1 MMINK
6 KILNTLLKIVP
17 KNKNIVIANI
27 GTDAVMF
34 DSLAPLIG
42 SYLEEKDINMKI
54 YGTLDRPIHA
64 TRIHECFNNLAKN
77 HQDDFVIGIDACN
90 SSKREIGEIFMQ
102 NVGVHPGRGVG
113 KELPVI
119 GDISILGVTS
129 QHGYNS
135 LIRLSTI
142 IKMANEIVDTLV
154 EFDRIRKEV
163 SLNEN

>member
-17 KNKNIVIANI
+17 KDKDIVIVNI

-42 SYLEEKDINMKI
+42 SYLEEKDINMKV

-64 TRIHECFNNLAKN
+64 IRIHECFDNLAEN
-77 HQDDFVIGIDACN
+77 HPNDFVIGIDACN
-90 SSKREIGEIFMQ
+90 SSKRELGEIFIQ

-142 IKMANEIVDTLV
+142 VTMANDIVDTLV
-154 EFDRIRKEV
+154 EFDKIRNEV
-163 SLNEN
+163 LLNEN